1 MYSLTYKVTTSTCD
15 SEGKLKLYSALQMMQ
30 DCSEMWIDSEPEVKD
45 YFLQQNMAQLLA
57 TRQVEIIRVPDYKEE
72 LTVTTSVYGMK
83 PMFGFRNTF
92 IYDAQ
97 GNPCYKTWSMGAFVD
112 KVAGKLK
119 RVDDATIQ
127 SMKLEPQLEMNYKD
141 RRIILPKGR
150 SSESHPSLLE
160 DGRVAT
166 ELDKV
171 KTEGEVLEPI
181 KVLRADIDYNKHLN
195 NANYVRMAMELLPE
209 DFVVS
214 GLRVEYR
221 VAAKLGDCL
230 TPTIYKIA
238 DSIIVS
244 LSIGSDVSA
253 IIEFT

>member
-1 MYSLTYKVTTSTCD
+1 MYSLNYKVTTSTCD

-30 DCSEMWIDSEPEVKD
+30 DCSEMWIDSEPGVKQ
-45 YFLQQNMAQLLA
+45 YFTEQNMAQLLA
-57 TRQVEIIRVPDYKEE
+57 TRQVEIVRVPEYKEE

-119 RVDDATIQ
+119 RVDDATIA
-127 SMKLEPQLEMNYKD
+127 SMTLEPQLEMNYKD
-141 RRIILPKGR
+141 CRIILPKT
-150 SSESHPSLLE
+150 
-160 DGRVAT
+160 DGTV
-166 ELDKV
+166 LD
-171 KTEGEVLEPI
+171 PI
-181 KVLRADIDYNKHLN
+181 KVLRSDIDYNRHVN

-209 DFVVS
+209 DFEVK

-221 VAAKLGDCL
+221 VAAKYGDTL
-230 TPTIYKIA
+230 IPTIYKT
-238 DSIIVS
+238 SEGFIIS
-244 LSIGSDVSA
+244 LSINGEVSA
-253 IIEFT
+253 IIEFIN